1 MLFILF
7 TESAFD
13 SNQSVAGSN
22 SVEVL
27 SEGDSSSQTS
37 LSSIEVLESAFGS
50 RKHSEERRI
59 SQVPSLDTIDDDSSR
74 VYDQESFTETLT
86 ASAIAKKATDNKIKA
101 VLEIGNINLTE
112 SSSSG
117 SVCDSVCTAY
127 EQGKLS
133 DSTKQLIV
141 EQESTSKLE
150 GLFKSTNMLMS
161 KTPKPKR
168 EPETPVNHPYEPI
181 QYNYED
187 LSIVDH
193 RIKLHIFQNVLEDND
208 EKLNWIVR
216 GLLIE
221 DKACFAPNFGIVIM
235 STKKFY
241 VMKIDG
247 IESEDVSSWMKKSS
261 MNAMDKL
268 EYIQMLPYKMGLT
281 FWMRGNIGI
290 HLLLQDENVVL
301 KLMSHINTSS

>member
-1 MLFILF
+1 M
-7 TESAFD
+7 
-13 SNQSVAGSN
+13 
-22 SVEVL
+22 EVL
-27 SEGDSSSQTS
+27 SEEDSSSQTS

-74 VYDQESFTETLT
+74 IYDQESFTETLT

-133 DSTKQLIV
+133 DSTKQLMV
-141 EQESTSKLE
+141 EKESSSKLE

-161 KTPKPKR
+161 KTPKSKR

-216 GLLIE
+216 GLLIDDE
-221 DKACFAPNFGIVIM
+221 ASTPSFGIVIM

-247 IESEDVSSWMKKSS
+247 IESEDVSSWMKRSS
-261 MNAMDKL
+261 VNAMDKL
-268 EYIQMLPYKMGLT
+268 EYIQILPFKMGLT

-290 HLLLQDENVVL
+290 HLLLQDENVVQ

>member
-1 MLFILF
+1 M
-7 TESAFD
+7 
-13 SNQSVAGSN
+13 
-22 SVEVL
+22 EVL
-27 SEGDSSSQTS
+27 SEEDSSSQTS

-59 SQVPSLDTIDDDSSR
+59 SQAPSLDTIDDELSR

-133 DSTKQLIV
+133 DSTKQLMV
-141 EQESTSKLE
+141 EKESSSKLE

-161 KTPKPKR
+161 KTPKSKR

-221 DKACFAPNFGIVIM
+221 DEASAPNFGIVIM

-247 IESEDVSSWMKKSS
+247 IESEDVSSWMKRSS
-261 MNAMDKL
+261 VNAMDKL
-268 EYIQMLPYKMGLT
+268 ELIQMLPFKMGLT

-290 HLLLQDENVVL
+290 HLLLQDENVVQ
-301 KLMSHINTSS
+301 KLISHINTSS

>member
-1 MLFILF
+1 M
-7 TESAFD
+7 
-13 SNQSVAGSN
+13 
-22 SVEVL
+22 EVL

-50 RKHSEERRI
+50 RKHYEERRI

-74 VYDQESFTETLT
+74 VYDQEESYTETLT

-101 VLEIGNINLTE
+101 VLEIGNVNLTE

-127 EQGKLS
+127 EQNEKGKLS
-133 DSTKQLIV
+133 DSTKQLMM
-141 EQESTSKLE
+141 EKESSSKLE

-161 KTPKPKR
+161 KTPKSKR

-193 RIKLHIFQNVLEDND
+193 RIKLHIFQNVLEGND

-221 DKACFAPNFGIVIM
+221 DEASAPNFGIVIM

-247 IESEDVSSWMKKSS
+247 IESEDVVSWMKRSTVNS
-261 MNAMDKL
+261 MDKL
-268 EYIQMLPYKMGLT
+268 EYIQMLPYKMGLS

-290 HLLLQDENVVL
+290 HLLLQDENVVQ
-301 KLMSHINTSS
+301 KLMSHINTSSK

>member
-1 MLFILF
+1 MFA
-7 TESAFD
+7 ESAFD

-27 SEGDSSSQTS
+27 SEEDSSSQTS
-37 LSSIEVLESAFGS
+37 LSSIEVLDSIFGS
-50 RKHSEERRI
+50 RKHSEDRRI
-59 SQVPSLDTIDDDSSR
+59 SQVPSLETIDDNLSR
-74 VYDQESFTETLT
+74 VYEQESFTETLT

-117 SVCDSVCTAY
+117 SVCDSVCTTY
-127 EQGKLS
+127 EQSDKGKMS
-133 DSTKQLIV
+133 DSTKQITV
-141 EQESTSKLE
+141 EKERSSKLE

-161 KTPKPKR
+161 KTPKSKR
-168 EPETPVNHPYEPI
+168 GPETPVNHPYEPI

-221 DKACFAPNFGIVIM
+221 DEASVPNFGIVIM

-247 IESEDVSSWMKKSS
+247 IENEDVGSWMKRSFVNS
-261 MNAMDKL
+261 LDKM
-268 EYIQMLPYKMGLT
+268 EYIQMLPYRMGLT
-281 FWMRGNIGI
+281 FWMRGNFGV
-290 HLLLQDENVVL
+290 HLLLQDESVVQ
-301 KLMSHINTSS
+301 KLMSHINTSSK